1 MIKQKPYYLYA
12 GLLDKIE
19 STLPNFQYTLCNN
32 NIYVLIYTD
41 KELKNPYWRVEET
54 VKLLPEERQ
63 WLLETKIKINVEAM
77 QDNNAEYIDILDNF
91 CTSLEQELKKESRKK

>member
-19 STLPNFQYTLCNN
+19 STLPNFKYTLCNN
-32 NIYVLIYTD
+32 NIYALIYTD
-41 KELKNPYWRVEET
+41 KELKNPYCRVEET

-91 CTSLEQELKKESRKK
+91 CTSLEQELKKESQKK